1 MMDLDVLIVGAGP
14 AGIFA
19 SFQAGMLGMSS
30 AILDI
35 LPHSG
40 GQCIEL
46 YPDKPIYDIA
56 GLPKILA
63 KDLISNLKEQASP
76 FNPKYYFN
84 TQAINIKELPDNRF
98 EVNATN
104 NLTIVCKIVIIASGN
119 GAFVPNKPSIE
130 NLDDFETSSVFY
142 SVKDPELFR
151 NKNVLIAGGG
161 DSAIDWAI
169 NLSRTAKNIYLVH
182 RRDKFRCAPA
192 SLEKVMYLKDQGLIQ
207 FLTPYQVMSIEGQSG
222 YIEKAVLQNFITNEI
237 KTVELDYLLAF
248 FGLKMDLG
256 PIKDWGLE
264 IENNKIKVDNCFY
277 QTNRNGIYAIGDV
290 CHYEGKLK
298 LILTSFAEAASAIH
312 HAYSKVFDGKQLHFE
327 YSTNKGIPN

>member
-1 MMDLDVLIVGAGP
+1 MEVDVLIVGAGP

-35 LPHSG
+35 LPHAG

-46 YPDKPIYDIA
+46 YPDKPIYDVA
-56 GLPKILA
+56 GLPKIIA
-63 KDLISNLKEQASP
+63 KDLISNLEEQASP

-84 TQAINIKELPDNRF
+84 TQAISIKELQDNRF
-98 EVNATN
+98 EVIASD
-104 NLTIVCKIVIIASGN
+104 NLTLICKVIIIASGN
-119 GAFVPNKPSIE
+119 GAFVPNKPLIE

-142 SVKDPELFR
+142 SIKNPELFR
-151 NKNVLIAGGG
+151 SKNVLIAGGG
-161 DSAIDWAI
+161 DSAVDWAI
-169 NLSRTAKNIYLVH
+169 NLSRIAKTIYLVH

-192 SLEKVMYLKDQGLIQ
+192 SLENVMKLKDQGLIE
-207 FLTPYQVMSIEGQSG
+207 FLTPYQVNSIEGQDG
-222 YIEKAVLQNFITNEI
+222 FVKRAMLQNFITNET
-237 KTVELDYLLAF
+237 KTIEIDYLLAF

-256 PIKDWGLE
+256 PIRDWGLE

-298 LILTSFAEAASAIH
+298 LILTSFAEAASALH
-312 HAYSKVFDGKQLHFE
+312 HAYARVFDGKQLHFE
-327 YSTNKGIPN
+327 YSTNKGVPN

>member
-1 MMDLDVLIVGAGP
+1 MDLDVLIVGAGP

-19 SFQAGMLGMSS
+19 SFQSGMLGMSS

-35 LPHSG
+35 LPHAG

-63 KDLISNLKEQASP
+63 KDLISNLKAQASP
-76 FNPKYYFN
+76 FNPTYYFN
-84 TQAINIKELPDNRF
+84 TQAISIKELQNNRF
-98 EVNATN
+98 EVTDSD
-104 NLTIVCKIVIIASGN
+104 NLNIVCKVIIIASGN
-119 GAFVPNKPSIE
+119 GAFVPNKPAIK
-130 NLDDFETSSVFY
+130 NLQDFETSSVFY

-151 NKNVLIAGGG
+151 DKNVLIAGGG

-169 NLSRTAKNIYLVH
+169 NLSRIAKNIYLVH

-207 FLTPYQVMSIEGQSG
+207 FLTPYQVMSIDGQNG
-222 YIEKAVLQNFITNEI
+222 YIKQAMLQNFITNEI

-277 QTNRNGIYAIGDV
+277 QTNRDGIYAIGDV

-298 LILTSFAEAASAIH
+298 LILTSFSEAASALH
-312 HAYSKVFDGKQLHFE
+312 HAYSRVFDGKQLHFE
-327 YSTNKGIPN
+327 YSTNKGIPNQ